1 MTARLNDQKGV
12 TLIELILSMVIIS
25 IAVVGI
31 FSVINLT
38 VSHSADPVVNYQ
50 AIAIAESYLDEILLQ
65 SYTDPDGSNAG
76 ETRSSFDD
84 VGDYNGLAVTGAHN
98 RQGSLISSLSRYNV
112 SVAVTDPVALE
123 DGVSAKKITVTVSTQ
138 GLSGL
143 ALVGYKAGY

>member
-1 MTARLNDQKGV
+1 MTARLNDQQGV

-65 SYTDPDGSNAG
+65 SYTDPDGSSTG

-84 VGDYNGLAVTGAHN
+84 VGDYNGLVDAGAHN
-98 RQGSLISSLSRYNV
+98 RQGTLISDLSRYHV
-112 SVAVTDPVALE
+112 SVAVSAPLALA
-123 DGVSAKKITVTVSTQ
+123 DGVSAKKITVSVSTQ

-143 ALVGYKAGY
+143 ALVGYKTGY